1 MDLEQ
6 RICLRQT
13 LGAAQEA
20 FDPASVIADL
30 KLLAKARNLDIENPS
45 HVKTLLRDL
54 PMKVQQRQRDLLTLA
69 RWDSQMVEKVGE
81 ASTAGAGTIGLDKV
95 KGLTRVVDAVKKHH
109 SGLYDRLGGDK
120 GLTKKLGTMYLDQ
133 KFSQGTRSQEAIRRV
148 TAGITEAPEN
158 DPTVQSYFD
167 HELSYETMAR
177 SAPAKTGTNDIA
189 SACEALVR
197 LLVKADAGNLGDD
210 EVRILKRT
218 NLQISGILEEVGTI

>member
-1 MDLEQ
+1 
-6 RICLRQT
+6 
-13 LGAAQEA
+13 
-20 FDPASVIADL
+20 
-30 KLLAKARNLDIENPS
+30 
-45 HVKTLLRDL
+45 
-54 PMKVQQRQRDLLTLA
+54 
-69 RWDSQMVEKVGE
+69 
-81 ASTAGAGTIGLDKV
+81 
-95 KGLTRVVDAVKKHH
+95 
-109 SGLYDRLGGDK
+109 
-120 GLTKKLGTMYLDQ
+120 MYLDQ

-148 TAGITEAPEN
+148 TAGITEVPEN

-218 NLQISGILEEVGTI
+218 NLQISGTLEEVGTI